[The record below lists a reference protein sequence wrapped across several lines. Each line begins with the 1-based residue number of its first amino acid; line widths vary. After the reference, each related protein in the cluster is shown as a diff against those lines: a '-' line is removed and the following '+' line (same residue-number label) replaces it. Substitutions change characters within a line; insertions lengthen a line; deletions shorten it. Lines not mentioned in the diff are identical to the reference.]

1 MGVAIEVE
9 PDGPLFHQLKTAPI
23 DGYDRNKNCLDS
35 REVQAMAADPAVLS
49 VADTL
54 HVVTGSTCL
63 APSAPAVQRVAAMK
77 GLATQLEI
85 NRSHGMPNLP
95 TTHPS
100 TPLPAESVRVVERAG
115 NEVWKHWYRPASH
128 DGERVEDG
136 VASAA
141 AGELGRRIA
150 EFLRTKQSGS
160 ERDAKLALKLGQ
172 FQRFIAAF
180 PQECMGQLASFWANL
195 TPFWLQLQS
204 HSSSSRCPCTMGTS
218 WRWRRC
224 SPWTSHRRASSRIGC
239 SSCTAQNLSGPSAFS
254 TFQIQ
259 RT

>member
-1 MGVAIEVE
+1 LNSAWALLGALLPGVPRHIRFPAADRPGADWEGLERRLAASGQTMGVAIEVE

-54 HVVTGSTCL
+54 HAVTGSTCL

-100 TPLPAESVRVVERAG
+100 TPLPAE
-115 NEVWKHWYRPASH
+115 
-128 DGERVEDG
+128 
-136 VASAA
+136 
-141 AGELGRRIA
+141 L
-150 EFLRTKQSGS
+150 LRTKQSGS

-180 PQECMGQLASFWANL
+180 PQECMGQLAFFWANL